1 MFFKSSLLN
10 KELKKASLVSYF
22 KNYYVFIVS
31 LSIWEGK
38 SLFVIHIFQNVL
50 AILALFFQ
58 IIFKIT

>member
-1 MFFKSSLLN
+1 MFFFKSSLLN
-10 KELKKASLVSYF
+10 KEVKKVPYL
-22 KNYYVFIVS
+22 KNYYVFIAS

-38 SLFVIHIFQNVL
+38 SLLVIHIFQNVL